1 MKKCSMEGRGA
12 MHTFCP
18 MLWRAFDVALSDIGA
33 ADSMSLHHYQP
44 MGDLSVFVAK
54 SLEIAYFCSI

>member
-12 MHTFCP
+12 VHTFCP
-18 MLWRAFDVALSDIGA
+18 MLWRAFDVAFSDIWA
-33 ADSMSLHHYQP
+33 AGSMSLHHHQP
-44 MGDLSVFVAK
+44 MGDLSVCVAK